1 LDIVARQQNRSE
13 IIPEMTTP
21 LTERLLGLLAGGKDN
36 ALLRFSLGAEYLK
49 SGDAARACEHLARA
63 LEHDPEYSAAWKLY
77 GKALAESGRPGEA
90 LDAYRRGIAV
100 AERKGDKQAAKEMQ
114 VFARRIERQLGS

>member
-1 LDIVARQQNRSE
+1 VR
-13 IIPEMTTP
+13 
-21 LTERLLGLLAGGKDN
+21 
-36 ALLRFSLGAEYLK
+36 
-49 SGDAARACEHLARA
+49 RA

-77 GKALAESGRPGEA
+77 GKALADNGQASEA
-90 LDAYRRGIAV
+90 LDVYRRGIAV